1 MSEEPKKEDMQEIPA
16 GQSDEELLEEQEEEE
31 AEAEAKAAEERK
43 AKEEAAKKQAAE
55 KAVPDP
61 FGGIPDPGFV
71 HLHNHTDYSLLDGA
85 AKIKDYVKKALATG
99 MRALAITDH
108 GNMFG
113 AIDFYQA
120 CKEAGIKPIIGC
132 EFYVN
137 PESHTYRPNKEMG
150 ESDRGH
156 RYHLILLAM
165 NDKGY
170 HNLMELNSIAWVE
183 GQYYRPRID
192 DKLIQEHSEG
202 VICLSACLAG
212 EILQNLL
219 DNRYEEA
226 RRRVLWFKSVFGDR
240 YYLELQ
246 DHGLEEQKRTNPLL
260 VRLAHECGVPLVC
273 TNDIHYIE
281 QADAQAQ
288 EVLLCIGTGSK
299 LKEEGHFRFPCQEFY
314 FKTPQQMKELFSWC
328 PEAIE
333 NTRKVAERC
342 NLEIRFPGPLL
353 PIFQPP
359 KDFRQEPRYQEF
371 MDLVQNS
378 EEYRKFVSP
387 EVDEKMN
394 PQSRLQADYLIL
406 LSYQG
411 LVRRYGEEKAKEYR
425 ARMNHELGVIIKMDF
440 QGYFLIVR
448 DYIYWAKTHGIPV
461 GPGRGSGA
469 GSIVAYCIDITNVDP
484 MEYALLFER
493 FLNPERVSMPD
504 FDVDFDFEFR
514 QNVIDY
520 VTEHY
525 GKDHVAQIA
534 TFGTLKPKAAVK
546 DVARVL
552 DIPYD
557 ESNQIAKL
565 ISDDPK
571 LKTLEQAFSMNP
583 ELAKVEED
591 LTARGGYEAMLFP
604 IARKLQ
610 GMIRN
615 TGTHACGLVIG
626 QTKLVDYVPL
636 FVDPKTGRQTTQYDK
651 HYIEDC
657 GLVKMDF
664 LGLKTLTLIRHC
676 VDLIHKK
683 DPAFDMDRISLED
696 KDTFRMLQAGDS
708 MMVFQFESSGM
719 QDILRQAH
727 PNNIEDLVAL
737 NALYRPGPMQFIPNY
752 IKWKANP
759 QTIEYPD
766 PDFVDI
772 LKGTYGV
779 IVYQEQ
785 VMQVAQ
791 VFAGYTLGQAD
802 ILRRIMGKKQVE
814 KLAKEELRFLKM
826 SKEKGRDE
834 KHAKAIFEMLKPFAG
849 YGFNKSHAVAY
860 SVVAYQT
867 AYLKCHYPAEF
878 LAANL
883 TNESGS
889 PDKFNE
895 YLELSKE
902 MHIDVLA
909 PDINKSGVSFSV
921 VDGKVVYGL
930 AGIKNVGEEPVTA
943 LVAEREKN
951 GPFKSFLD
959 YLMRMGSRWYNS
971 KILES
976 LIKAGAFDSLKTNRA
991 TLLANMEAAVKFVE
1005 KRKEENAYGQISLF
1019 DSSPSSSSEE
1029 FVMEPHEDWTPAEK
1043 LESEKALLGFYVSG
1057 HPLDQYAKTIKE
1069 CVRVNVAKPE
1079 EIPYGKETNEVA
1091 AITTLRPYTT
1101 KKGTAMAFLT
1111 LTDKNGSF
1119 DATLFPKAYEQYKA
1133 ILANDQIYG
1142 FIGKFEQRNDKPSF
1156 VVDQVLQNPDDL
1168 QPINVTTCHI
1178 RIRKEACTQD
1188 NLSKLHDLCLE
1199 NGGPISLRLV
1209 VLEDDKKT
1217 TIACGRAFN
1226 VSYTDNFTR
1235 MVKEQVP
1242 IEGIWFD

>member
-759 QTIEYPD
+759 EGHLRRHRLPGAGHAGG
-766 PDFVDI
+766 PG
-772 LKGTYGV
+772 LRRLHARPGRHPAPHHG
-779 IVYQEQ
+779 QEAGGEAGQ
-785 VMQVAQ
+785 GGAQ
-791 VFAGYTLGQAD
+791 VPQDEQGEGTGRKARQGDLRDAQAVCRLRLQQEPRGGLLGGRLPD
-802 ILRRIMGKKQVE
+802 RLPEMPLPRRIPRGQPDQRVGQPGQVQRVSGAQQGDAYRRARPGHQQERRLLQRRRRQGGLWTGRHQERRRGTGNRPGRRAGKERPLQELPRLPDADGKPLVQLEDPGKPDQGGSLRQPEDQPGHPAGQHGSRGQVRRE
-814 KLAKEELRFLKM
+814 AQGRERLRTDFPVRQL
-826 SKEKGRDE
+826 
-834 KHAKAIFEMLKPFAG
+834 
-849 YGFNKSHAVAY
+849 
-860 SVVAYQT
+860 
-867 AYLKCHYPAEF
+867 AEF
-878 LAANL
+878 LL
-883 TNESGS
+883 R
-889 PDKFNE
+889 
-895 YLELSKE
+895 
-902 MHIDVLA
+902 
-909 PDINKSGVSFSV
+909 GVRHGASR
-921 VDGKVVYGL
+921 GL
-930 AGIKNVGEEPVTA
+930 DPGRETG
-943 LVAEREKN
+943 ERESALGLLCERTPA
-951 GPFKSFLD
+951 GPVRQD
-959 YLMRMGSRWYNS
+959 HQGVR
-971 KILES
+971 
-976 LIKAGAFDSLKTNRA
+976 AGQCRQTRGDSLRQGDQRGRRDHHA
-991 TLLANMEAAVKFVE
+991 TSLHDE
-1005 KRKEENAYGQISLF
+1005 KG
-1019 DSSPSSSSEE
+1019 D
-1029 FVMEPHEDWTPAEK
+1029 V
-1043 LESEKALLGFYVSG
+1043 
-1057 HPLDQYAKTIKE
+1057 
-1069 CVRVNVAKPE
+1069 
-1079 EIPYGKETNEVA
+1079 
-1091 AITTLRPYTT
+1091 
-1101 KKGTAMAFLT
+1101 
-1111 LTDKNGSF
+1111 
-1119 DATLFPKAYEQYKA
+1119 
-1133 ILANDQIYG
+1133 YG